1 VFAWPQSLIFE
12 CPHGYVLWLNF
23 AWISNHHDMHFM
35 EMIWASL
42 SFWAVWPSRYPDIH
56 YVLPFAS
63 LLSQTSI
70 SFYYLGLDVFAKT
83 KKQNKTTKK
92 KGANKKRDEEKRIN
106 QSKIEEKQ
114 RKIEK
119 KNKFFGVD
127 NVWTMCRIVGK
138 EKYQRKT
145 IVTWLKSGRWVKWSP
160 DLVTNQIFV
169 SALVPHRTKE

>member
-1 VFAWPQSLIFE
+1 MGIPFFLCHWSN
-12 CPHGYVLWLNF
+12 GY
-23 AWISNHHDMHFM
+23 H
-35 EMIWASL
+35 
-42 SFWAVWPSRYPDIH
+42 DIH
-56 YVLPFAS
+56 YVPPFVG

-119 KNKFFGVD
+119 KKNS
-127 NVWTMCRIVGK
+127 M
-138 EKYQRKT
+138 
-145 IVTWLKSGRWVKWSP
+145 S
-160 DLVTNQIFV
+160 DLI
-169 SALVPHRTKE
+169 